1 MTQQSFEVAFF
12 TIGEFDGL
20 SGDDVT
26 RTAHID
32 IPADCVPVAAT
43 LQSARQW
50 LNQQHAGIDMEC
62 TADLS
67 VRGYFTFKG
76 AAINEGF
83 NVESAQL
90 VALDEGFVVRAGL
103 GNGVYVES
111 DLIAVNLA

>member
-1 MTQQSFEVAFF
+1 MSQQSFEVAFF
-12 TIGEFDGL
+12 TIGELDGL
-20 SGDDVT
+20 SGDDIT

-32 IPADCVPVAAT
+32 VPADCLPVAAT

-62 TADLS
+62 TAELP
-67 VRGYFTFKG
+67 VRGYFAFKG
-76 AAINEGF
+76 VSINEGF

-103 GNGVYVES
+103 NNGVYVES
-111 DLIAVNLA
+111 DLLALNLA